1 MESLESP
8 PAWSEAN
15 SQQFIDYGR
24 YFVPAREQQIEL
36 LCNLVPP
43 TGGTLQLLELCCGEG
58 LLAEALLERFPQ
70 ARLTGYDGSPKM
82 LERAARRLERF
93 EDRFSARQF
102 DLALTDW
109 RESTAQYQAVLSS
122 LAIHHLDAAAKQAL
136 YSDVWQML
144 LPGGAFLIADLV
156 LPLGEQALGVAAAE
170 WDAAVR
176 ERALELDGTLEAY
189 EFFTREGW
197 NYFRYPDPMDMPS
210 PLSDHLR
217 WLEAAGYQE
226 LNEFWT
232 HAGHA
237 IWGGRRPASY

>member
-1 MESLESP
+1 MDSLELP

-43 TGGTLQLLELCCGEG
+43 TGGMMQLLELCCGEG
-58 LLAEALLERFPQ
+58 LLAEALLEHFPR
-70 ARLTGYDGSPKM
+70 ANLTAYDGSPRM
-82 LERAARRLERF
+82 LERVARRLERF
-93 EDRFSARQF
+93 GERFSLRRF
-102 DLALTDW
+102 DLGQTDW
-109 RESTAQYQAVLSS
+109 REGTARYQAVLSS

-136 YSDVWQML
+136 YCDVLQML
-144 LPGGAFLIADLV
+144 LPGGVFLIADLV
-156 LPLGEQALGVAAAE
+156 LPLGEQALAVAADQ

-176 ERALELDGTLEAY
+176 QRALELDGDLAAY

-197 NYFRYPDPMDMPS
+197 NYFRYPDAMDMPS

-217 WLEAAGYQE
+217 WLEAAGYEE
-226 LNEFWT
+226 LNVYWT

-237 IWGGRRPASY
+237 IWGGRRPSG

>member
-1 MESLESP
+1 MDSLESS

-43 TGGTLQLLELCCGEG
+43 AGGTMQFLELCCGEG
-58 LLAEALLERFPQ
+58 LLAEALLEHFPQ
-70 ARLTGYDGSPKM
+70 ARLTGYDGSPRM
-82 LERAARRLERF
+82 LGRAVTRLERF
-93 EDRFSARQF
+93 QDRFSAREF
-102 DLALTDW
+102 DLAQTDW
-109 RESTAQYQAVLSS
+109 RDGIAQYQAVVSS

-136 YSDVWQML
+136 YSDAWQML

-156 LPLGEQALGVAAAE
+156 LPLGEQALAVAADE

-176 ERALELDGTLEAY
+176 QRALELDGTLEAY

-197 NYFRYPDPMDMPS
+197 NYFRYPDAMDMPS

-226 LNEFWT
+226 LNVFWT

-237 IWGGRRPASY
+237 IWGGRRPSDL

>member
-1 MESLESP
+1 MESQESP

-43 TGGTLQLLELCCGEG
+43 SGGMMQLLELCCGEG

-70 ARLTGYDGSPKM
+70 ARLTGYDGSPVM

-93 EDRFSARQF
+93 GERFTARRF
-102 DLALTDW
+102 DLAQTDW
-109 RESTAQYQAVLSS
+109 RERTAQYQAVLSS

-136 YSDVWQML
+136 YGDVWQML

-156 LPLGEQALGVAAAE
+156 LPVGEQAMAVAA
-170 WDAAVR
+170 DQYDQAVR
-176 ERALELDGTLEAY
+176 QRALDLEGDLAAY
-189 EFFTREGW
+189 DFFTRQGW
-197 NYFRYPDPMDMPS
+197 NYFRYPDPMDMPA

-226 LNEFWT
+226 LNVFWAY
-232 HAGHA
+232 AGHA
-237 IWGGRRPASY
+237 VWGGKRPTGF